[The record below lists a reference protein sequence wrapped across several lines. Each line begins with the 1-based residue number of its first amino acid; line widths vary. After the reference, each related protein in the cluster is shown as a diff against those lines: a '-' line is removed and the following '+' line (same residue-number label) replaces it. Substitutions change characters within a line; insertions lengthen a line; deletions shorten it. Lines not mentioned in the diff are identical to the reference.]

1 MKNGTSEPI
10 SAASCASFSS
20 GSAASSSSFSPSKV
34 AAASLLPPAS
44 PAPCGICFCS
54 SIRRPVSAP
63 TVRKKS
69 RAARTTRLS
78 SPVGSEAS
86 SQTKSMTPARSVA
99 AMVIESKS
107 EIGAISVSISWKPSS
122 RRPRIR
128 KERLIF
134 AGARSCIDWSLFTA
148 CAEYRMDAKDEAE
161 NPQRRLIV
169 ALDFPTP
176 ELALDLVADLAG
188 EIAIFKIGLQLYTAA
203 GPEIVRR
210 VAATGAEIFL
220 DLKLHD
226 IPNTVA
232 KAVEAAAAL
241 RVRMLTIHLSGGRR
255 MIEAATAACP
265 PELLLLG
272 VTVLT
277 SSDET
282 TLRETGVARGV
293 EEQTL
298 ELAALGAAAGIRGL
312 IASPH

>member
-1 MKNGTSEPI
+1 
-10 SAASCASFSS
+10 
-20 GSAASSSSFSPSKV
+20 
-34 AAASLLPPAS
+34 
-44 PAPCGICFCS
+44 
-54 SIRRPVSAP
+54 
-63 TVRKKS
+63 
-69 RAARTTRLS
+69 
-78 SPVGSEAS
+78 
-86 SQTKSMTPARSVA
+86 
-99 AMVIESKS
+99 
-107 EIGAISVSISWKPSS
+107 
-122 RRPRIR
+122 
-128 KERLIF
+128 
-134 AGARSCIDWSLFTA
+134 
-148 CAEYRMDAKDEAE
+148 MDAKDEAE

-188 EIAIFKIGLQLYTAA
+188 EISIFKIGLQLYTAA

-226 IPNTVA
+226 IPNTVT

-255 MIEAATAACP
+255 MIEAATVACP

-282 TLRETGVARGV
+282 TLRETGVTRSV

-298 ELAALGAAAGIRGL
+298 ELASLGAAAGIRGL
-312 IASPH
+312 IASPHELRALRSRLGPEIKIITPGVRPSGAASDDQKRFTTPRQALRDGADYLVIGRPITAHANPPEAVRQIVEELRG